1 MLETHP
7 THGSPGRLAP
17 EPRRVL
23 LTGASGF
30 VGREVQRQLLAS
42 GREVVAI
49 SRHPRAEHVP
59 PGVIQV
65 AADITGDGW
74 LRWCEGCG
82 AAIHLV
88 GIIREVRSVG
98 ATFERAH
105 RIATERVIAGCR
117 KLGISR
123 LVHMSTLGT
132 RAEAATP
139 YHRTK
144 WQAEEAVRASGLEWT
159 IFRPAP
165 IFGPG
170 DGFSTSIASAMRRMP
185 IFPVFGDGTT
195 RLQPI
200 AVDEVAHCFVNA
212 LELRGT
218 NGQTYE
224 LGGPEALSYDEVLR
238 RIARSLGL
246 RRMLLHLPLGLSKLL
261 VSIVQHFPGA
271 PITRDELTMLLEGS
285 TCDASVAAMT
295 FGVPNARFV
304 GPVWMKKQGAG
315 RRAQG

>member
-7 THGSPGRLAP
+7 THGSLGRAAP

-30 VGREVQRQLLAS
+30 VGREILRQLLAS

-49 SRHPRAEHVP
+49 SRHPRAETVP

-65 AADITGDGW
+65 AADITGEGW
-74 LRWCEGCG
+74 LRWCDGCG

-88 GIIREVRSVG
+88 GIIREVRTSGV
-98 ATFERAH
+98 TFERAH
-105 RIATERVIAGCR
+105 RIATERVIAGCK
-117 KLGISR
+117 KLGIRR
-123 LVHMSTLGT
+123 LLHMSALGS
-132 RAEAATP
+132 RAGAATP

-170 DGFSTSIASAMRRMP
+170 DGFSTSIAAAMRRIP
-185 IFPVFGDGTT
+185 VFPVFGDGTT

-218 NGQTYE
+218 AGQSYD

-238 RIARSLGL
+238 RIARALGL
-246 RRMLLHLPLGLSKLL
+246 RRMLLHLPVGLSRLL
-261 VSIVQHFPGA
+261 VSAVQHLPNA
-271 PITRDELTMLLEGS
+271 PITLDQLTMLLEGS
-285 TCDASVAAMT
+285 TCDASVTAMT
-295 FGVPNARFV
+295 VGVPSARFV
-304 GPVWMKKQGAG
+304 GPVWMKKQGPG
-315 RRAQG
+315 GTP